1 VSKGAKRRQEERKPE
16 KEKEIPFGYLPT
28 ADPPRKNVPLLLIA
42 AVAFVLWML
51 VLLYLAFSSR

>member
-1 VSKGAKRRQEERKPE
+1 VSKGAKRRQQE

-28 ADPPRKNVPLLLIA
+28 ADPPRKSVPLLLIA